1 MPEVYRL
8 LILDPKSDDF
18 ADLLRSFL
26 SSSDKREAILELPE
40 EDAKVLIESVD
51 RVRSS

>member
-1 MPEVYRL
+1 MPELYRL
-8 LILDPKSDDF
+8 LILDPKSGDF

-26 SSSDKREAILELPE
+26 SSGDNRKAILELPE
-40 EDAKVLIESVD
+40 EDAKVLIESIY